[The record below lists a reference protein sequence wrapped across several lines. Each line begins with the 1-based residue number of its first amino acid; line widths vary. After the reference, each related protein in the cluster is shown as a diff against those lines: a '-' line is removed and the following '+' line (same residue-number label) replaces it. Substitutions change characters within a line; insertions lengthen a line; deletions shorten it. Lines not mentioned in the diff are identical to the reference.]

1 MAKKH
6 AAKRKVTSAEK
17 QEMVVVGSGDRPIEE
32 VATDL
37 KKAGFEVKQVLQGIG
52 QVTGL
57 AAPGLKARLKDIH
70 GVADVSEAHEDFNIG
85 PPDAAVS

>member
-1 MAKKH
+1 MGATWRGEAH
-6 AAKRKVTSAEK
+6 VS
-17 QEMVVVGSGDRPIEE
+17 VPVHVGVLPNRPIEE